1 MRALYLTSAL
11 NSGSRTNVCSPR
23 VRIVPRVHSRND
35 DYKSFFSPSRG
46 ELLRFPLKETSQH
59 HVALKRFTRKEYFP
73 QKSRNKDRKSSQL
86 LQKEPDAEHKG
97 NFSDSWRWF
106 DRVRF
111 STTGIEGGPN
121 LSQFDL
127 ERLIWMYFSWLH
139 SSAIVGVTVQD
150 KRREIASLSSG
161 SISNVQRALGNSF
174 GKRSGKLRFSLEC
187 TPLLSRFRS
196 RFQCRRNIEALLEP
210 VHFRHARK

>member
-1 MRALYLTSAL
+1 MWHWR
-11 NSGSRTNVCSPR
+11 
-23 VRIVPRVHSRND
+23 D
-35 DYKSFFSPSRG
+35 SRG
-46 ELLRFPLKETSQH
+46 KNIF
-59 HVALKRFTRKEYFP
+59 LKRAGIRIENRP
-73 QKSRNKDRKSSQL
+73 NCCRKSQMSSTKVTFL
-86 LQKEPDAEHKG
+86 IHEDDLIEWA
-97 NFSDSWRWF
+97 
-106 DRVRF
+106 RF

-196 RFQCRRNIEALLEP
+196 RFQCRRNIEGPLEP